1 LVRGITEEDVHV
13 FYNIPYAEQP
23 VGDLRWERCN
33 Y

>member
-23 VGDLRWERCN
+23 VGDLR
-33 Y
+33 